1 MKRTLTAVFALVLF
15 LISTHRVPAPI
26 VEPEEKAA
34 PTPAPEQSEAPKRK
48 HSPKSKTVSEEPSSA
63 KIETRAKPTA
73 APALQGPARF
83 AGTWS
88 GKINSGVVGNIQI
101 KLVISADARSV
112 TDSSNYGGTTYATR
126 LKGNTLEWHAG
137 WLKEITWTLTPNP
150 DGQTAAVT
158 SKSVLGVVTSAT
170 FSRSRG

>member
-1 MKRTLTAVFALVLF
+1 MRIRLMKRTLATVFALVLF

-26 VEPEEKAA
+26 VEPEEK
-34 PTPAPEQSEAPKRK
+34 PTPAPEQSEAPKLK

-88 GKINSGVVGNIQI
+88 GKLNSGVV
-101 KLVISADARSV
+101 
-112 TDSSNYGGTTYATR
+112 
-126 LKGNTLEWHAG
+126 
-137 WLKEITWTLTPNP
+137 
-150 DGQTAAVT
+150 
-158 SKSVLGVVTSAT
+158 
-170 FSRSRG
+170 